1 MILSLLLSSA
11 LAGENSRKPID
22 LNDAAQM
29 AIEQLTS
36 GVAPSTTQ
44 KCRPAPVSNCSDED
58 FKHYPKGGHGQ
69 LFFGNGPFY
78 ISHLPLWIQP
88 HNFQAIYEVDFPN
101 TPEGRAMKEVY
112 KKRKNQSYATF
123 NPSQVFKIP
132 QFNCMTGL
140 GEKDLPGELFQGHF
154 ERDGES
160 LGDVKLIVKRR
171 IYYKEL
177 SEKPSAASSSDV
189 DEYIVFG
196 EGNQFFS
203 AKVIERKPAVDHIMP
218 LQNGVEAFRKSVGG
232 ASHSCFTGN
241 KKESLMIFMP
251 KLCLDPS
258 APRTIITENPET
270 NFQEFYYETGEL
282 R

>member
-1 MILSLLLSSA
+1 MILWLILSSA
-11 LAGENSRKPID
+11 LAGEHSRKPVE
-22 LNDAAQM
+22 LKDAAQM
-29 AIEQLTS
+29 AIEQLSNGVVPATS
-36 GVAPSTTQ
+36 Q

-58 FKHYPKGGHGQ
+58 FKQYPKGGHGQ

-78 ISHLPLWIQP
+78 ISHLPLWFQP

-101 TPEGRAMKEVY
+101 TVEGQKMKELF
-112 KKRKNQSYATF
+112 KKRKNQGFATF

-140 GEKDLPGELFQGHF
+140 GEKELPGELFQGHF

-177 SEKPSAASSSDV
+177 SEKPASASASDV
-189 DEYIVFG
+189 DDYIVFG

-218 LQNGVEAFRKSVGG
+218 LENSIEAFRKSVGG
-232 ASHSCFTGN
+232 ASHSCFTAV
-241 KKESLMIFMP
+241 KKEAQMIYKP
-251 KLCLDPS
+251 KLCADPT
-258 APRTIITENPET
+258 APKTIITENPET
-270 NFQEFYYETGEL
+270 NFKEFYYETGDL